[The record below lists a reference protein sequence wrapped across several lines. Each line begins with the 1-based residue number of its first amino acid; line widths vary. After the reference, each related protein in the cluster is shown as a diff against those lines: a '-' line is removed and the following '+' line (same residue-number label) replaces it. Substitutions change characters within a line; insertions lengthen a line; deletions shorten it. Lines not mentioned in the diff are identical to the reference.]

1 MFLFNIQPNAPRP
14 TDYLAASMFVSNVRR
29 EERREERVVED
40 RETEDREPTDS
51 ESTTRRQP
59 PTTTQNTQ
67 LARIAGNLSAQLNQ
81 GFQPLIQLTL
91 QALRVLQSSSDVEVP
106 QRLQQAIATN
116 TLDTR
121 AASIGQVAQLLIG
134 QIRSESDRRYANAA
148 IAILDIAKKKNGR
161 VSTND
166 ILQLCSNN
174 PSVRDIL
181 MSEEGLNA
189 VMGRIQSAID
199 SQMSVCREL
208 ISNPNK
214 RSQEMAK
221 DFMRQLESISI
232 PAERATHIFR
242 LAQRSKQITG
252 NGNNFDTLA

>member
-14 TDYLAASMFVSNVRR
+14 TDFLAASMFVSNVRR

-40 RETEDREPTDS
+40 RESDEPTDS
-51 ESTTRRQP
+51 GSSTRRP
-59 PTTTQNTQ
+59 APTTAQNTQ
-67 LARIAGNLSAQLNQ
+67 LAARVAGNLSTQLNQ

-91 QALRVLQSSSDVEVP
+91 QALRVLQSSPDVEVP

-121 AASIGQVAQLLIG
+121 AAAIGQVAQLLVG
-134 QIRSESDRRYANAA
+134 QIRNESDRRYANAA
-148 IAILDIAKKKNGR
+148 LAILDIAKKKNGK

-181 MSEEGLNA
+181 MNEDGLNQ

-199 SQMSVCREL
+199 SQMTVCREL
-208 ISNPNK
+208 ISNPHK

-221 DFMRQLESISI
+221 GFMAQLESISI
-232 PAERATHIFR
+232 PAERATHVFR